1 MDKATIKAKVEALVA
16 APSCCNE
23 LKEAGERYLK
33 AMVLASGEISHIASG
48 ENRQF

>member
-1 MDKATIKAKVEALVA
+1 MDKATIKAKVEAMVA

-33 AMVLASGEISHIASG
+33 AMGTADEKSEGKSSSL
-48 ENRQF
+48 N